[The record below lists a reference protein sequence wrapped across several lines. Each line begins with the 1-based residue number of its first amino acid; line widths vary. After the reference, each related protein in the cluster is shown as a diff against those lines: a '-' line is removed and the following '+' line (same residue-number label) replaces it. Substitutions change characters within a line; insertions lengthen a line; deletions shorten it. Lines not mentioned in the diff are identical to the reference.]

1 MSIWSMFSSLVAKLP
16 GTLLFVLIAWILG
29 LILGILVTAG
39 RLSHI
44 KLLKGL
50 LNIYVSFIRSIPM
63 ILQLFIVYYGLP
75 MLFKALG
82 VDINSI
88 NRMVFCVVTFALYY
102 GAYLSEILRPAYQA
116 VNQSQRET
124 ASALGY
130 NRWQTETKIIIPQA
144 VPIAL
149 PALGNEIINMVHQT
163 SLVFTIGVIDIMGE
177 SDQIIDQNYTVSPVL
192 VYFLAGIV
200 YLMIT
205 VIIDLVWR
213 SIENRSG
220 KFLETDGEI
229 N

>member
-44 KLLKGL
+44 KLLRGI
-50 LNIYVSFIRSIPM
+50 LNVYVSFIRSIPM

-75 MLFKALG
+75 MLFKAFG

-88 NRMVFCVVTFALYY
+88 NRMVFCVIAFALYY

-124 ASALGY
+124 AIALGY

-163 SLVFTIGVIDIMGE
+163 SLLFTIGVIDIMGE
-177 SDQIIDQNYTVSPVL
+177 SDQIIDQHYTVSPVL
-192 VYFLAGIV
+192 VYFVAGIV
-200 YLMIT
+200 YLIMT
-205 VIIDLVWR
+205 VIIDWVWKTF
-213 SIENRSG
+213 EKRSG
-220 KFLETDGEI
+220 RFLETDGGI

>member
-1 MSIWSMFSSLVAKLP
+1 
-16 GTLLFVLIAWILG
+16 
-29 LILGILVTAG
+29 
-39 RLSHI
+39 
-44 KLLKGL
+44 
-50 LNIYVSFIRSIPM
+50 M